1 MRPPGRDLRFTPT
14 RAPPW
19 MLHGDDLTRPSLAA
33 IVRIPGDHHPQP
45 PSAARS
51 TTTAARTGGSGSK
64 RRARRGTWQRRD
76 EIVPEVA
83 LGRDPRGSGRPGLVT
98 AQQALTQSRVS
109 NPPVFYAGAAPPGG
123 STKIQPL
130 ALSTA
135 LMASP
140 PPFPTPE
147 RVPGLSFAPQDD
159 ELITRYLGP
168 KIARQ
173 PLPAATAD
181 FIHETDV
188 YAADPAAL
196 CAAFPPSYSG
206 IEESSKI
213 WYFFTSPKAKNS
225 RGSRKSRTVGE
236 NQGTWH
242 SESRKDVCAGKEK
255 DRLVGYRRSFSHET
269 SSGEKSGWLM
279 MEFGVG
285 ANQEDGPVVCKI
297 YKTPRPASAGCS
309 ARKKKKATDPAATSA
324 RVRRRLNFRS
334 PTATPDDDFLN
345 ETQRQQTEAEELAP
359 AFDPISFLAD
369 GHALSAL
376 NCYDT
381 PVQGDWP
388 TAPEN
393 SGSWTTADPLL
404 PVETRPEESASA
416 GDCSFFFNDH
426 AGFELSCPGTAHIAP
441 GAYWPSPVV
450 SQQYVEPS
458 AVDCSFFS
466 NNHAGFTPS
475 RPDTTLLSPA
485 ASRQYGKISYGSC
498 PSLAVTGFQ
507 HDASFYWPLD
517 PSSAPAASA
526 AAATPLRSCG
536 TNWASPMLLP
546 LQGWRNSLC

>member
-1 MRPPGRDLRFTPT
+1 
-14 RAPPW
+14 
-19 MLHGDDLTRPSLAA
+19 
-33 IVRIPGDHHPQP
+33 
-45 PSAARS
+45 
-51 TTTAARTGGSGSK
+51 
-64 RRARRGTWQRRD
+64 
-76 EIVPEVA
+76 
-83 LGRDPRGSGRPGLVT
+83 
-98 AQQALTQSRVS
+98 
-109 NPPVFYAGAAPPGG
+109 
-123 STKIQPL
+123 
-130 ALSTA
+130 
-135 LMASP
+135 MASP

-196 CAAFPPSYSG
+196 CAGFPPAYSG
-206 IEESSKI
+206 IDESSKI

-242 SESRKDVCAGKEK
+242 SESRKDVFAGKEK

-269 SSGEKSGWLM
+269 SSGGKSGWLM

-285 ANQEDGPVVCKI
+285 ANQEDGLVVSKI
-297 YKTPRPASAGCS
+297 YKTPRPATAGCSSS
-309 ARKKKKATDPAATSA
+309 ARKKRKATDPAAPSARGKKRKAEDEERSDPAAPSA
-324 RVRRRLNFRS
+324 RVRRRLSFCS

-345 ETQRQQTEAEELAP
+345 ETQRQHSEAQEQTP
-359 AFDPISFLAD
+359 AFDPISFFAD
-369 GHALSAL
+369 GLAPSSL
-376 NCYDT
+376 NCYGT
-381 PVQGDWP
+381 PVLGDWT

-393 SGSWTTADPLL
+393 SGSWATADPLL

-426 AGFELSCPGTAHIAP
+426 ARFGLSCPGTTHIGP
-441 GAYWPSPVV
+441 SAYWTSPAV
-450 SQQYVEPS
+450 SEQYAEPS
-458 AVDCSFFS
+458 ATDCSFFQ
-466 NNHAGFTPS
+466 NNNAGFAPS
-475 RPDTTLLSPA
+475 CPDTTLLPPA
-485 ASRQYGKISYGSC
+485 ASQQYGEISYSSSTSGMEFLA
-498 PSLAVTGFQ
+498 SLPVTGFQ
-507 HDASFYWPLD
+507 HDAPFYWPCE
-517 PSSAPAASA
+517 PSSAPTALSAAS
-526 AAATPLRSCG
+526 TPLRSCG